1 MCDDT
6 PQSGNPARGGVCRGS
21 VIVTRA
27 DINSVLSD
35 IRSLRSQMMQNQRIE
50 QDQSVRGRIDGPRQV
65 QETQETPSFNDMLS
79 NAVNTVNDL
88 QKTAGDLRTAYDMG
102 DPNVD
107 ITRVMIAAQKS
118 SVSFEALT
126 QVRNRVVRAYEDIM
140 NMPI

>member
-1 MCDDT
+1 MV
-6 PQSGNPARGGVCRGS
+6 Q
-21 VIVTRA
+21 RA

-50 QDQSVRGRIDGPRQV
+50 QDQSVRGRLGGPRRT
-65 QETQETPSFNDMLS
+65 QETQETPSFSDMLGK
-79 NAVNTVNDL
+79 AVNNVNDL
-88 QKTAGDLRTAYDMG
+88 QNTASELRTAYEMG

-126 QVRNRVVRAYEDIM
+126 QVRNRVVRAYEEIM

>member
-1 MCDDT
+1 MV
-6 PQSGNPARGGVCRGS
+6 Q
-21 VIVTRA
+21 RA
-27 DINSVLSD
+27 DINSVLSE
-35 IRSLRSQMMQNQRIE
+35 IRTLRTQMMQNQRVE
-50 QDQSVRGRIDGPRQV
+50 QDQSIRGRVDAPRPV
-65 QETQETPSFNDMLS
+65 QETQETPSFSDMLGK
-79 NAVNTVNDL
+79 AVNNVNEL
-88 QKTAGDLRTAYDMG
+88 QGQTGELRTAYEMG

>member
-1 MCDDT
+1 MV
-6 PQSGNPARGGVCRGS
+6 Q
-21 VIVTRA
+21 RA

-35 IRSLRSQMMQNQRIE
+35 IRSLRSQMMQNQQSQQIE
-50 QDQSVRGRIDGPRQV
+50 QNQPVRGRMDGPREV
-65 QETQETPSFNDMLS
+65 QQSGETASFGDMLG
-79 NAVNTVNDL
+79 NAVNNVNNL
-88 QKTAGDLRTAYDMG
+88 QQQTSELRTAYDMG

-107 ITRVMIAAQKS
+107 ITRVMIAAEKS

>member
-1 MCDDT
+1 MV
-6 PQSGNPARGGVCRGS
+6 Q
-21 VIVTRA
+21 RA

-35 IRSLRSQMMQNQRIE
+35 IRSLRSQMNQNQRID

-65 QETQETPSFNDMLS
+65 DQPREASNFGDMLS
-79 NAVNTVNDL
+79 NAVNNVNDV
-88 QKTAGDLRTAYDMG
+88 QQNASDLRTAYDMG

>member
-1 MCDDT
+1 MV
-6 PQSGNPARGGVCRGS
+6 Q
-21 VIVTRA
+21 RA

-79 NAVNTVNDL
+79 NAVNNVNDL